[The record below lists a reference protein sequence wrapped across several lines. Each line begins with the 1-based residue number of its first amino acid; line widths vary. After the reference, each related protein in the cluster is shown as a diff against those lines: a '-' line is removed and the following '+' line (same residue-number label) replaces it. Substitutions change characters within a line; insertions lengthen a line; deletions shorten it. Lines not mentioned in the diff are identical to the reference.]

1 MWYNIVRLN
10 LCEGLI
16 KRVRVK
22 ELFIRDGQKWN
33 RFVIRVDRDLKI
45 KDLLID
51 ELNFSVRSISKMKRD
66 KNIYKN
72 GQPAK
77 PTSMAKPGDIIEI
90 EINEEKAGFE
100 GQDLGIAIVYEDQ
113 DLIVADKPPFMVV
126 HPTKSHFDGTL
137 ANAITYHIG
146 RIGED
151 CRIRFVNR
159 LDMNTSGLV
168 VIAKNSYAHHKL
180 SLDMGQDRV
189 HKEYLAIVEGI
200 ISQDSGTLDFPIY
213 RETEDSISRVVD
225 PRGQRSITHYRVLQR
240 LDGASLV
247 NLRLETGR
255 THQIRVHLSH
265 IGHPIMGDDLYGRP
279 DSSLIDRQALHA
291 YKLIFD
297 QPRLGDRIELKSS
310 LPKDMVGLLEKL
322 GGIIDDYK

>member
-1 MWYNIVRLN
+1 M
-10 LCEGLI
+10 
-16 KRVRVK
+16 
-22 ELFIRDGQKWN
+22 FIRDGQKWN

>member
-1 MWYNIVRLN
+1 M
-10 LCEGLI
+10 
-16 KRVRVK
+16 K

-279 DSSLIDRQALHA
+279 DRSLIDRQALHA

>member
-1 MWYNIVRLN
+1 M
-10 LCEGLI
+10 
-16 KRVRVK
+16 K

-180 SLDMGQDRV
+180 SLDMG

>member
-1 MWYNIVRLN
+1 M
-10 LCEGLI
+10 
-16 KRVRVK
+16 K

-33 RFVIRVDRDLKI
+33 RFVIRVDRGLKI

-137 ANAITYHIG
+137 ANAITHHIG
-146 RIGED
+146 RTGED

-240 LDGASLV
+240 LKGGSLV
-247 NLRLETGR
+247 SLRLETGR

>member
-1 MWYNIVRLN
+1 M
-10 LCEGLI
+10 
-16 KRVRVK
+16 K

-240 LDGASLV
+240 LEGGSLV
-247 NLRLETGR
+247 SLRLETGR

>member
-1 MWYNIVRLN
+1 M
-10 LCEGLI
+10 
-16 KRVRVK
+16 K

-51 ELNFSVRSISKMKRD
+51 ELNFSVRFISKMKRG

-146 RIGED
+146 KTEED

>member
-1 MWYNIVRLN
+1 M
-10 LCEGLI
+10 
-16 KRVRVK
+16 K

-100 GQDLGIAIVYEDQ
+100 GQDLGITIVYEDQ

>member
-1 MWYNIVRLN
+1 M
-10 LCEGLI
+10 
-16 KRVRVK
+16 K
-22 ELFIRDGQKWN
+22 ELFIRDRQKWN

-146 RIGED
+146 KAGED

-225 PRGQRSITHYRVLQR
+225 PRGQRSITHYKVLQR

>member
-1 MWYNIVRLN
+1 M
-10 LCEGLI
+10 
-16 KRVRVK
+16 K

-168 VIAKNSYAHHKL
+168 AIAKNSYAHHKL

-240 LDGASLV
+240 LEGASLV
-247 NLRLETGR
+247 SLRLETGR

>member
-1 MWYNIVRLN
+1 M
-10 LCEGLI
+10 
-16 KRVRVK
+16 K

-279 DSSLIDRQALHA
+279 DSSLVDRQALHA

>member
-1 MWYNIVRLN
+1 M
-10 LCEGLI
+10 
-16 KRVRVK
+16 K

-225 PRGQRSITHYRVLQR
+225 PRGQRSITHYKVLQR

>member
-1 MWYNIVRLN
+1 M
-10 LCEGLI
+10 
-16 KRVRVK
+16 K

-100 GQDLGIAIVYEDQ
+100 GQNLGIAIVYEDQ

-137 ANAITYHIG
+137 VNAITYHIG
-146 RIGED
+146 RTGED

-213 RETEDSISRVVD
+213 RETDDSISRVVD
-225 PRGQRSITHYRVLQR
+225 PRGQRSITHYKVLQR

>member
-1 MWYNIVRLN
+1 M
-10 LCEGLI
+10 
-16 KRVRVK
+16 K

-310 LPKDMVGLLEKL
+310 LPEDMVGLLEKL

>member
-1 MWYNIVRLN
+1 M
-10 LCEGLI
+10 
-16 KRVRVK
+16 K

-77 PTSMAKPGDIIEI
+77 PTSMTKPGDIIEI

>member
-1 MWYNIVRLN
+1 M
-10 LCEGLI
+10 
-16 KRVRVK
+16 K
-22 ELFIRDGQKWN
+22 ELFIRDRQKWN

-72 GQPAK
+72 GQPTK

>member
-1 MWYNIVRLN
+1 M
-10 LCEGLI
+10 
-16 KRVRVK
+16 K

-240 LDGASLV
+240 LKGGSLV
-247 NLRLETGR
+247 SLRLETGR

>member
-1 MWYNIVRLN
+1 M
-10 LCEGLI
+10 
-16 KRVRVK
+16 K

-72 GQPAK
+72 GQPTK

>member
-1 MWYNIVRLN
+1 M
-10 LCEGLI
+10 
-16 KRVRVK
+16 K

-168 VIAKNSYAHHKL
+168 AIAKNSYAHHKL

>member
-1 MWYNIVRLN
+1 M
-10 LCEGLI
+10 
-16 KRVRVK
+16 K

-200 ISQDSGTLDFPIY
+200 ISQDSGTIDFPIY

-240 LDGASLV
+240 LEGGSLV
-247 NLRLETGR
+247 SLRLETGR

>member
-1 MWYNIVRLN
+1 M
-10 LCEGLI
+10 
-16 KRVRVK
+16 K
-22 ELFIRDGQKWN
+22 ELFIRDRQKWN

>member
-1 MWYNIVRLN
+1 M
-10 LCEGLI
+10 
-16 KRVRVK
+16 K

-100 GQDLGIAIVYEDQ
+100 GQDLGIAIAYEDQ

>member
-1 MWYNIVRLN
+1 M
-10 LCEGLI
+10 
-16 KRVRVK
+16 K

>member
-1 MWYNIVRLN
+1 M
-10 LCEGLI
+10 
-16 KRVRVK
+16 K

-72 GQPAK
+72 GQTSK

>member
-1 MWYNIVRLN
+1 M
-10 LCEGLI
+10 
-16 KRVRVK
+16 K
-22 ELFIRDGQKWN
+22 ELFIRDRQKWN

-137 ANAITYHIG
+137 ANAITYHIS
-146 RIGED
+146 RTGED

-240 LDGASLV
+240 LEGGSLV
-247 NLRLETGR
+247 SLRLETGR

>member
-1 MWYNIVRLN
+1 M
-10 LCEGLI
+10 
-16 KRVRVK
+16 K

-51 ELNFSVRSISKMKRD
+51 ELNFSVRSISKMKWD

>member
-1 MWYNIVRLN
+1 M
-10 LCEGLI
+10 
-16 KRVRVK
+16 K

-113 DLIVADKPPFMVV
+113 DLIVADKPPIMVV